1 MAEEGDTPVVHM
13 KMIQHLPHTGKE
25 PEIVAFKQNQ
35 TVDAPFDFTDMDI
48 VMRASNLGVPAEEE
62 NKNDAEQAATD
73 ADAQMAAQLQAED
86 AN

>member
-1 MAEEGDTPVVHM
+1 
-13 KMIQHLPHTGKE
+13 
-25 PEIVAFKQNQ
+25 
-35 TVDAPFDFTDMDI
+35 
-48 VMRASNLGVPAEEE
+48 MRASNLGVPAEEE